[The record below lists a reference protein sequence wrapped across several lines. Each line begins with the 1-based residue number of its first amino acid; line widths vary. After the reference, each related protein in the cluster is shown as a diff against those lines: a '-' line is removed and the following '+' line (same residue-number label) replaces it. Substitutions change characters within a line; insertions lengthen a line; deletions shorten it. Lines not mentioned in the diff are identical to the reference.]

1 MTRKVPL
8 LQTVTFETNPV
19 LRTTPTMEFESLVAI
34 KYQSLLFSLIAII
47 DYDNG
52 EIVIGHSQ

>member
-1 MTRKVPL
+1 MREVPL
-8 LQTVTFETNPV
+8 LQTVTFETNSV
-19 LRTTPTMEFESLVAI
+19 FRTMPTREFESLLVI
-34 KYQSLLFSLIAII
+34 KYQCLLFSLIAII